1 MCQMIKDE
9 MKHCAYY
16 HQSAPVEAVLSGSA
30 HCLLRL
36 TCPNVETKKYGI
48 KMYTLNSQM
57 ENKFSTIID
66 IRFQIIPNF
75 RLVFD
80 TERQV
85 KRCF

>member
-1 MCQMIKDE
+1 
-9 MKHCAYY
+9 
-16 HQSAPVEAVLSGSA
+16 
-30 HCLLRL
+30 
-36 TCPNVETKKYGI
+36 
-48 KMYTLNSQM
+48 MYTLNSQM

-85 KRCF
+85 KRCFWFMANLRQWYPTNALSHFTTFASDGQIYWASLIYGKMAGV